1 VDVDHYS
8 CGLVSSL
15 SFHGL
20 GFASKLVEVEGRNEN
35 AVALP
40 QVDAVLVLGFHVLC
54 LWECFVVDVE
64 EVDWR
69 FARHKIHA
77 LIATGAPVVLVEALA
92 GVKLVAVD
100 VGHQADMSLALGNA
114 DKVVCFCVVR
124 SVDEILAH
132 HEFDS

>member
-1 VDVDHYS
+1 M
-8 CGLVSSL
+8 
-15 SFHGL
+15 
-20 GFASKLVEVEGRNEN
+20 
-35 AVALP
+35 
-40 QVDAVLVLGFHVLC
+40 LC
-54 LWECFVVDVE
+54 LREGFVVDVE

-77 LIATGAPVVLVEALA
+77 LIATGAPVIFVEALA

-100 VGHQADMSLALGNA
+100 VRHQANMSLALGDA
-114 DKVVCFCVVR
+114 DEVVCFGVVR